1 MMWKR
6 TGSNDQEQNI
16 IYEKEQSAIP
26 TLRLSAPWQKDGMKS
41 GNLLRKTNLFCYSPA
56 ANIIFRS
63 DTHMKSKHDIDD
75 DDMMEET
82 EELEDGSFAELFE
95 QDGKQAKRWLEPGQK
110 LTGKVLKI
118 GNEWIFMDT
127 GQKGEGV
134 IERKEFLDIDGNITV
149 AEGDIISAYFLSS
162 SHGEMRFTTKIGGGA
177 ISGGGSTQLEQ
188 AWQDGMSVE
197 GVVEKEIKGGYEIK
211 LGTSRAF
218 CPYSQI
224 ALRRVENPEALIG
237 TRLTFR
243 ISEYAENGRNI
254 IVSRRALLE
263 EEQRQLREDAQA
275 AINEGMTVVGTVISL
290 QDYGAFVDIGGIE
303 GLLPISEIGWSRVKD
318 VRDVLSVG
326 QQLTVVVKSIDRE
339 KERIS
344 LSLKDTIADP
354 WEQVPDRF
362 PEGSFHTGTVARL
375 DTFGAFVTLSDGVDG
390 LLHIS
395 KLGSGKRINHP
406 REVVKEGEQVE
417 VKIESIDRA
426 NRRISLALAGP
437 ARAAAEEEA
446 TMTEFRSQ
454 ANAGPQGMGTL
465 ADMFRPRAQRGKK

>member
-1 MMWKR
+1 MAVD
-6 TGSNDQEQNI
+6 N
-16 IYEKEQSAIP
+16 
-26 TLRLSAPWQKDGMKS
+26 TLED
-41 GNLLRKTNLFCYSPA
+41 
-56 ANIIFRS
+56 
-63 DTHMKSKHDIDD
+63 DTI
-75 DDMMEET
+75 EET
-82 EELEDGSFAELFE
+82 VEEDDGGFAEMFE
-95 QDGKQAKRWLEPGQK
+95 ESNKKTGRWLEPGQK
-110 LTGKVLKI
+110 LSGKVLKI
-118 GNEWIFMDT
+118 GAEWVFMDT

-149 AEGDIISAYFLSS
+149 AEGDVISAYFLSS
-162 SHGEMRFTTKIGGGA
+162 SHGEMRFTTRIGGGA
-177 ISGGGSTQLEQ
+177 VSGGGSAQLEQ
-188 AWQDGMSVE
+188 AWQAGVPVE

-211 LGTSRAF
+211 LGGTARAF

-237 TRLTFR
+237 TRLTFQ

-263 EEQRQLREDAQA
+263 DEQRRLKEEAQA
-275 AINEGMTVVGTVISL
+275 GIAEGMTVTGTVISL
-290 QDYGAFVDIGGIE
+290 QDYGAFIDIGGLE

-318 VRDVLSVG
+318 VREVLSVG
-326 QQLTVVVKSIDRE
+326 QQLKVVIKTIDKE

-344 LSLKDTIADP
+344 LSVKDTLTDP
-354 WEQVPDRF
+354 WEQVPVSF

-406 REVVKEGEQVE
+406 REVVKEGEQIE
-417 VKIESIDRA
+417 VKIESIDRSS
-426 NRRISLALAGP
+426 RRISLALAGP

-446 TMTEFRSQ
+446 TMSEFRRQSDD
-454 ANAGPQGMGTL
+454 APKGMGTL
-465 ADMFRPRAQRGKK
+465 ADMMRTRVQKGKK